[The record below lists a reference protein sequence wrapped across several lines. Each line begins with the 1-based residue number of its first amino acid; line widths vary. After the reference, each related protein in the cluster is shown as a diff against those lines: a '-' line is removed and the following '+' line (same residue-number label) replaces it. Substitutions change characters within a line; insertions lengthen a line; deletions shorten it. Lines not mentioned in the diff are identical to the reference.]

1 MLICLGKINH
11 LQVAVL
17 LLYLLLNFIMCFY
30 FRYIVVSVHSAS
42 HRLEACLPN
51 VGVTLGF
58 TECNMNIADLNR
70 HFACHRVHCYVLYL
84 FVYL

>member
-1 MLICLGKINH
+1 VLICLGKINH
-11 LQVAVL
+11 SQVVVL
-17 LLYLLLNFIMCFY
+17 LIYLLLNLIMCFY
-30 FRYIVVSVHSAS
+30 FQYIAVSVYSTS
-42 HRLEACLPN
+42 HRLAAN

-58 TECNMNIADLNR
+58 TECDMKIADLDR

>member
-11 LQVAVL
+11 SQVVVL
-17 LLYLLLNFIMCFY
+17 LIYLLLNLIMCFY
-30 FRYIVVSVHSAS
+30 FQYIAVSVYSTS
-42 HRLEACLPN
+42 HRLAAN

-58 TECNMNIADLNR
+58 TECDMKIADLDR